1 MDLIDVDRLRC
12 QSVSTVLAELIIVP
26 DIIIRIIDD
35 GRIIRSGLEMSC
47 EGVPLLIYPV
57 VSTDYSVL
65 IAVPL
70 LCIRNLLF
78 PNAGLSKHKHLAV
91 VGIPVVEITHN
102 ADHTCIRSPN
112 AEYEAL
118 PVLILIWMSA
128 EELIAHIVLA
138 LVK

>member
-12 QSVSTVLAELIIVP
+12 QSISTVLAELIIVP
-26 DIIIRIIDD
+26 DIIVRIIDD

-70 LCIRNLLF
+70 LCI
-78 PNAGLSKHKHLAV
+78 PS
-91 VGIPVVEITHN
+91 
-102 ADHTCIRSPN
+102 
-112 AEYEAL
+112 
-118 PVLILIWMSA
+118 
-128 EELIAHIVLA
+128 
-138 LVK
+138 